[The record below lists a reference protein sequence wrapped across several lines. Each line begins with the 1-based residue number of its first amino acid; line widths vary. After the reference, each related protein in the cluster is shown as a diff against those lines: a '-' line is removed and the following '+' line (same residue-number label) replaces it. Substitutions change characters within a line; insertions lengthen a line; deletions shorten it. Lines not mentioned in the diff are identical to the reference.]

1 MKAVAKFAGK
11 VSLLLGAALLPV
23 LAVAA
28 GPADPQGSVMQAA
41 EQLKPGAYIWAPE
54 VAPKGPLLMIVSLA
68 TQRAT
73 LYRNGVPIA
82 ITTVSTGKA
91 GHETPTGVF
100 TILQRQVEHYS
111 SLYDSA
117 PMPYMQRLTW
127 GGVALHGGSLPGYPA
142 SHGCIRLPQAF
153 ARLLYG
159 VTRLGMTV
167 VVTDAAAVPRAAPA
181 DPLLRSGTALV
192 EGAAMWSPE
201 RAPSGPVSI
210 IVSAADRRM
219 LVLRNGIMIGS
230 APARVDGPIAGTSA
244 FLMRAGDAGAASWLE
259 IPIPEAIAA
268 ASPTGFAG
276 RVHVADEVRGQIAPL
291 LVPGTSVIITP
302 DSLRAASPVQDEL
315 LGGEEDIPPAQ

>member
-1 MKAVAKFAGK
+1 ME
-11 VSLLLGAALLPV
+11 
-23 LAVAA
+23 
-28 GPADPQGSVMQAA
+28 AA
-41 EQLKPGAYIWAPE
+41 ERMKPGDFIWAPE
-54 VAPKGPLLMIVSLA
+54 IVPEGPLLMIVSLA

-82 ITTVSTGKA
+82 ITTVSTGKS

-167 VVTDAAAVPRAAPA
+167 IVTDAAAVPRAAPA
-181 DPLLRSGTALV
+181 DTLLQAGSVMADSATMWNPARS
-192 EGAAMWSPE
+192 
-201 RAPSGPVSI
+201 PSGPVSI

-219 LVLRNGIMIGS
+219 LILRNGIAIGL
-230 APARVDGPIAGTSA
+230 APARIEGPITGTSA
-244 FLMRAGDAGAASWLE
+244 FLMRNGEAGSPSWIEVPL
-259 IPIPEAIAA
+259 PGSVAA
-268 ASPTGFAG
+268 ASPTRFAG
-276 RVHVADEVRGQIAPL
+276 RVQIADETRALVAPL
-291 LVPGTSVIITP
+291 LAPGTSVIITP
-302 DSLRAASPVQDEL
+302 DSLRAGSPAPVEV
-315 LGGEEDIPPAQ
+315 LGGEADTPER

>member
-1 MKAVAKFAGK
+1 MLF
-11 VSLLLGAALLPV
+11 LGAALLGSV
-23 LAVAA
+23 VAA
-28 GPADPQGSVMQAA
+28 AEPPDSARSVMTAA
-41 EQLKPGAYIWAPE
+41 EKLKPGDYIWAPE
-54 VAPKGPLLMIVSLA
+54 IAPQGPLLMIVSLA

-111 SLYDSA
+111 SLYDNA

-127 GGVALHGGSLPGYPA
+127 GGVALHGGTLPGYPA

-159 VTRLGMTV
+159 ITRLGMTV
-167 VVTDAAAVPRAAPA
+167 IVTDAAAVPRAAPA
-181 DPLLRSGTALV
+181 DPLLRSGPPPAQ
-192 EGAAMWSPE
+192 GAIMWKPE

-210 IVSAADRRM
+210 IVSSTDRRL

-230 APARVDGPIAGTSA
+230 APVRIDGPVTGTSA
-244 FLMRAGDAGAASWLE
+244 FMMRAGEAGASWLE
-259 IPIPEAIAA
+259 IPMPGAVAA

-276 RVHVADEVRGQIAPL
+276 RVHVADDVRALLAPL
-291 LVPGTSVIITP
+291 LVPGTSVIIAP
-302 DSLRAASPVQDEL
+302 DSLRAADAVSVEL
-315 LGGEEDIPPAQ
+315 LGGDDDPPAR